1 MVFCFKLY
9 SDKLAHLE
17 RCKKGSDDIGSKG
30 LREREAMRGVK
41 RKEKNERPQ
50 IICLVFLCAC
60 VQERAW
66 LTLSYPPLKHTSTP
80 SLSLSLSLFQYP
92 LPKAVSLF
100 LSFPHILLNS
110 CLKFS
115 FTYHYIL
122 LCSTTISLH
131 KLQFTNSLPFSHS
144 VLTLFLAM

>member
-1 MVFCFKLY
+1 MIEAVRDRGQGKRWG
-9 SDKLAHLE
+9 E
-17 RCKKGSDDIGSKG
+17 GSKK
-30 LREREAMRGVK
+30 EREKWEASNYLPCVLMCLCT
-41 RKEKNERPQ
+41 RKGLAYL
-50 IICLVFLCAC
+50 I
-60 VQERAW
+60 
-66 LTLSYPPLKHTSTP
+66 LSASQTHFHTV
-80 SLSLSLSLFQYP
+80 SLSLSLFQYP

-100 LSFPHILLNS
+100 LSFLHILLNS

-131 KLQFTNSLPFSHS
+131 KLQFTNSLPFIHS